1 MNEIRRGRAGAS
13 GLFLII
19 LPFAAV
25 VVAEVV
31 LLMYVSSL
39 IGWWTLAVLAVTMVL
54 GLWLTQ
60 REWAKAWSGLAES
73 LRTGTL
79 PPGRMADAILILVGG
94 MLLIMPGFL
103 TDALGL
109 LLLLPFT
116 RPLVRSGIGWWA
128 GRAMRPAGGAAPG
141 PHGQVVEGEVVDEPA
156 GEGGGGGG
164 ADARGPGIVRGEVEP
179 PDTDDAH

>member
-1 MNEIRRGRAGAS
+1 MREPRRGPAGAT

-19 LPFAAV
+19 IPFAALV
-25 VVAEVV
+25 IAEVV
-31 LLMYVSSL
+31 ILMFVTDR
-39 IGWWTLAVLAVTMVL
+39 IGWWTLLVLAGTMVL

-60 REWAKAWSGLAES
+60 REWAKAWQGLADS
-73 LRTGTL
+73 LRTGFL

-109 LLLLPFT
+109 LFLLPFT

-128 GRAMRPAGGAAPG
+128 GKALRPTDGAATTVT
-141 PHGQVVEGEVVDEPA
+141 GQVVEGEVVEDQPRSESQ
-156 GEGGGGGG
+156 
-164 ADARGPGIVRGEVEP
+164 RVVKGEVDP
-179 PDTDDAH
+179 PAEERKG